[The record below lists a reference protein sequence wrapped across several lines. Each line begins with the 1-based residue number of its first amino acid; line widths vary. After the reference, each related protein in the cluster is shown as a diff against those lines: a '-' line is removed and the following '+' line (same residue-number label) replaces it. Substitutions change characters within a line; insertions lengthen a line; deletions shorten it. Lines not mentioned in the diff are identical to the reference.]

1 MDPVADMVAFFRPH
15 LPWHRSRLVCLCSTI
30 LALIHVRTVN
40 LAELAVVFAGKA
52 SVASNYKR
60 LQRFVRDPL
69 DEEAFALAMAA
80 LLGSPQRWI
89 VILDRTNWQVGEQ
102 QVNILFLA
110 IAHQGAA
117 IPLLWTILDKKG
129 NSNTAERIALMERFL
144 RLFGPDRIE
153 CLVADREF
161 IGKQWVEYLL
171 GKGIPFRLR
180 VKANNCI
187 ASAKGSPTRA
197 SHLFRFLAP
206 DHYTVLKGRRRLWGQ
221 DLYVVGLRLA
231 KGDYLILIT
240 DHAPETALEDYARR
254 WEIETL
260 FGCLKTRGFRFEDTR
275 LTRPER
281 LSKLIAVL
289 ALAFYWAH
297 RVGEWLHA
305 LKPIVFKKHGR
316 RTISLFRLGLDH
328 LRRILVQILHRPTDL
343 GAAIAVLSC
352 TYLDSAVPVSSG

>member
-1 MDPVADMVAFFRPH
+1 MDPVADMVAFFRPY
-15 LPWHRSRLVCLCSTI
+15 LPWHRARLTCLCSTI
-30 LALIHVRTVN
+30 LALLHVRTVN
-40 LAELAVVFAGKA
+40 LASLAVVLAGKA
-52 SVASNYKR
+52 NTASNYKR

-69 DEEAFALAMAA
+69 DEDAFALAMAA
-80 LLGSPQRWI
+80 LLASPQRWI
-89 VILDRTNWQVGEQ
+89 VSLDRTNWQVGEQ
-102 QVNILFLA
+102 PVNILCLA

-129 NSNTAERIALMERFL
+129 NSNTAERIELMNRFL
-144 RLFGPDRIE
+144 RLFGSDRIQ

-161 IGKQWVEYLL
+161 VGKRWVEYLL
-171 GKGIPFRLR
+171 DQPIPFRLR
-180 VKANNCI
+180 VKANDRI
-187 ASAKGSPTRA
+187 SSSKGSPTRA

-206 DHYTVLKGRRRLWGQ
+206 DHYTVLKGRRRIWG
-221 DLYVVGLRLA
+221 LELHVVGLRLA

-240 DHAPETALEDYARR
+240 DHDPETALGDYARR

-281 LSKLIAVL
+281 ISKLIAVL

-305 LKPIVFKKHGR
+305 LKPIVVKKHGR
-316 RTISLFRLGLDH
+316 RAVSLFRLGLDH
-328 LRRILVQILHRPTDL
+328 LRRILVQISDRSTDL
-343 GAAIAVLSC
+343 GAAIGVLSC
-352 TYLDSAVPVSSG
+352 T

>member
-1 MDPVADMVAFFRPH
+1 MDPVADMVALFRPH

-40 LAELAVVFAGKA
+40 LAALAVAFAGKA
-52 SVASNYKR
+52 TTASNYKR

-69 DEEAFALAMAA
+69 DEDAFALAMAA
-80 LLGSPQRWI
+80 LFASPQRWI
-89 VILDRTNWQVGEQ
+89 VILDRTNWQVGQ
-102 QVNILFLA
+102 QAVNILFLA
-110 IAHQGAA
+110 IAHHGAA

-129 NSNTAERIALMERFL
+129 NSNTTERIALMDRFL
-144 RLFGPDRIE
+144 RLFGPDRIQ

-161 IGKQWVEYLL
+161 LGTHWVEYLL
-171 GKGIPFRLR
+171 RHGIAFRLR
-180 VKANNCI
+180 VKANDRI
-187 ASAKGSPTRA
+187 ANARGSLTRA

-206 DHYTVLKGRRRLWGQ
+206 EHYTILQGRRRIWGH
-221 DLYVVGLRLA
+221 DLLVVGLRLA

-240 DHAPETALEDYARR
+240 DHEPDSALEDYARR

-305 LKPIVFKKHGR
+305 LQPIVFKKHGR
-316 RTISLFRLGLDH
+316 RAISLFRLGLDH
-328 LRRILVQILHRPTDL
+328 LRRILIHILHEPTDL
-343 GAAIAVLSC
+343 GAAIKVLSC
-352 TYLDSAVPVSSG
+352 T